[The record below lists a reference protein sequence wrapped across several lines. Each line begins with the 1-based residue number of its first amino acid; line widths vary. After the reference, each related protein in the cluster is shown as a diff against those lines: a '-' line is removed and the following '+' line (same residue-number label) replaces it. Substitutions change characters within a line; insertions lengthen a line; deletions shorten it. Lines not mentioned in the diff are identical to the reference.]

1 VVSRVPRH
9 GPSFCAAAQGGCL
22 LAGAPRSARGCVG
35 RHPARAS
42 RPEVRFASAGRAQ
55 PGASRSSQGI
65 RRDRRSQV
73 PSPGTPADAALQ
85 RSTRRLDANQS
96 RAPTPGRARRVHRPG
111 VKIEPSHFEQIVRAK
126 VTLIVR
132 GGDRGLGSGTC
143 GSSSRLLNQASAESL
158 GRKKWSTGSSP
169 AARPLSN
176 GRIEGGSFRR

>member
-1 VVSRVPRH
+1 M
-9 GPSFCAAAQGGCL
+9 G
-22 LAGAPRSARGCVG
+22 PRSAPLRRAGACSPVLLGAPGGAG

-42 RPEVRFASAGRAQ
+42 RPEERSASAGRAQ

-73 PSPGTPADAALQ
+73 PSPDTPADVALQ

-96 RAPTPGRARRVHRPG
+96 RAPTPGRAQRVHRPG

-126 VTLIVR
+126 VDLTARGEVR
-132 GGDRGLGSGTC
+132 GQGPGTC
-143 GSSSRLLNQASAESL
+143 GSSSRLLNPASAESL
-158 GRKKWSTGSSP
+158 GRKKWSTGSSR